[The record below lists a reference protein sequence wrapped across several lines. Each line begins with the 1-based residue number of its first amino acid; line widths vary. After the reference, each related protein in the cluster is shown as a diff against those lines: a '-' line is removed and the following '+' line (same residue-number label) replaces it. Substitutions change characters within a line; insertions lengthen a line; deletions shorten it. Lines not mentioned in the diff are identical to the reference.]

1 MFSFSDDFDECFIT
15 ENRRERTPVAWSNI
29 MTGKRFGCIVTEG
42 MGGFTWFDNSKTNR
56 ITLFS
61 NDCYEDSS
69 SEYFLLDEGDVK
81 YSLDVNNLPDENDYN
96 VTFGFGYSVFEHESE
111 KLRSKLTMF
120 VPLERVNGDFSDC
133 KEDLA
138 KVSSFV
144 LENKTDSKLNVKVK
158 YVVSFLMG
166 ESEDCSFI
174 KESFKEN
181 LRMFVERNLG
191 NRRSYIAY
199 IASDECMNA
208 NKEIEFFIKPKEKKV
223 FNIVLGVACD
233 EDEAFKMA
241 TDILHNYEDKFA
253 KTKEYWSDLVK
264 RCTCKTCDSSFDC
277 MQNGWLAYQAI
288 ASRLYAR
295 TGFYQTSGAYGFRD
309 QMQDAIGMK
318 WVDENI
324 LRRQIWLNANHQF
337 LEGDVMHWWHEDE
350 KLGIRTRYSDDLL
363 FLPYGVIEYIN
374 FTGDYSILHEKAKYI
389 EESELKENE
398 KDRVIRYKVAN
409 EDGTILEHV
418 LKAIERSLR
427 FGKDNLPLMQSGDW
441 NDGMNKIGED
451 GKGESVWLGFFLYDI
466 LNKFSEILT
475 ELLNKEDNILNTEA
489 LNQKRNIP
497 NKVTLSEES
506 DNVNAVDLNEK
517 SDTFNKETSNEEYEM
532 CNTDILEIIEKYKTI
547 MQGLKYA
554 LNTVG
559 WDGRWFKRA
568 IDDQGKDVGS
578 NLSEECK
585 IDNEVQAWAVMSG
598 AADNDKKYIAMQSLQ
613 EQLVDEK
620 HNLVKLLTPPLEKL
634 NLGYISSY
642 QKGVRENGGQYT
654 HALIWDVI
662 ANCMLNQNDRAYEL
676 LKKANPVEHT
686 KSKEAQE
693 TYKVE
698 PYVVAADIY
707 SSENLAGHG
716 GWTWYT
722 GSAAWMYEAQIKYI
736 LGLNIYHK
744 KMTIKPHIPSTWN
757 EYKLTFKYKNAIYN
771 FNIKRSQEE
780 NNENETTAKDTKETK
795 KNSKEIELKERGVY
809 NIEIK
814 I

>member
-15 ENRRERTPVAWSNI
+15 ENRFKRTPVAWSNI
-29 MTGKRFGCIVTEG
+29 MTGKRFGSIVTEG

-56 ITLFS
+56 ITSFS

-69 SEYFLLDEGDVK
+69 SEYFLINDGGAS
-81 YSLDVNNLPDENDYN
+81 YSLDVNNLPDDYDYK
-96 VTFGFGYSVFEHESE
+96 VTFGFGYSIFEHENE
-111 KLRSKLTMF
+111 RLKSKITMF
-120 VPLERVNGDFSDC
+120 VPLEKVNGDFSNC
-133 KEDLA
+133 NEDLA

-144 LENKTDSKLNVKVK
+144 LENKTDRELKVKVK
-158 YVVSFLMG
+158 YVVSFLM
-166 ESEDCSFI
+166 SENEKCSFI

-191 NRRSYIAY
+191 NRKNYIAY
-199 IASDECMNA
+199 IASNECMNA
-208 NKEIEFFIKPKEKKV
+208 NKEIELFLKPKEKKL
-223 FNIVLGVACD
+223 FNIILGVAYD
-233 EDEAFKMA
+233 EDEALKRA
-241 TDILHNYEDKFA
+241 TDILHNYADKFA

-264 RCTCKTCDSSFDC
+264 RCTCKTCDSSFNC
-277 MQNGWLAYQAI
+277 MQNGWLAYQTI

-324 LRRQIWLNANHQF
+324 LKRQILLNANHQF

-374 FTGDYSILHEKAKYI
+374 FTGDYSILYERAKYI
-389 EESELKENE
+389 EEDELKENE
-398 KDRVIRYKVAN
+398 KDRVIRYKEAN
-409 EDGTILEHV
+409 EDGTILEH
-418 LKAIERSLR
+418 LIKAIERSLR
-427 FGKDNLPLMQSGDW
+427 FGKDNLPLIQSGDW
-441 NDGMNKIGED
+441 NDGLNKIGED
-451 GKGESVWLGFFLYDI
+451 EKGESVWLGFFLYDI
-466 LNKFSEILT
+466 LNKFS
-475 ELLNKEDNILNTEA
+475 KILNEEHT
-489 LNQKRNIP
+489 LCNI
-497 NKVTLSEES
+497 
-506 DNVNAVDLNEK
+506 
-517 SDTFNKETSNEEYEM
+517 
-532 CNTDILEIIEKYKTI
+532 DIKGTIEKYKEI
-547 MQGLKYA
+547 MQSLKQA

-585 IDNEVQAWAVMSG
+585 IDNEVQAWAVISE
-598 AADNDKKYIAMQSLQ
+598 AADNDKKFIAMQSLQ

-634 NLGYISSY
+634 DLGYISSY
-642 QKGVRENGGQYT
+642 PKGVRENGGQYT

-662 ANCMLNQNDRAYEL
+662 ANCILNQNDRAYEL

-707 SSENLAGHG
+707 SNENLAGHG

-736 LGLNIYHK
+736 LGLKIYHK
-744 KMTIKPHIPSTWN
+744 KITIKPHIPSTWN

-780 NNENETTAKDTKETK
+780 NDENETTAKDTKEIEAKEKENVKKENTK
-795 KNSKEIELKERGVY
+795 NENTEIELKEKGVY
-809 NIEIK
+809 NIEVK

>member
-1 MFSFSDDFDECFIT
+1 MFSFSDDFDECYIT
-15 ENRRERTPVAWSNI
+15 ENKFKRTPVAWSNI
-29 MTGKRFGCIVTEG
+29 MTGKRFGSIVTEG
-42 MGGFTWFDNSKTNR
+42 MGGFTWFNNSKTNR
-56 ITLFS
+56 ITSFS

-69 SEYFLLDEGDVK
+69 SEYFLINDGGAS
-81 YSLDVNNLPDENDYN
+81 YSLDVNNLPDDYEYK
-96 VTFGFGYSVFEHESE
+96 VTFGFGYSIFEHENE
-111 KLRSKLTMF
+111 RLKSKLTMF
-120 VPLERVNGDFSDC
+120 VPLEKVNDDFSDC

-138 KVSSFV
+138 KVSSLV
-144 LENKTDSKLNVKVK
+144 LENETDSELKVNVK

-166 ESEDCSFI
+166 ESEKCSFI
-174 KESFKEN
+174 QESFKEN

-191 NRRSYIAY
+191 NRRNYIVY
-199 IASDECMNA
+199 IASNECMNA
-208 NKEIEFFIKPKEKKV
+208 NKEMELFLKPKEKKLV
-223 FNIVLGVACD
+223 NIILGVAYD
-233 EDEAFKMA
+233 DDDALKRS
-241 TDILHNYEDKFA
+241 TDILHNYADKFD
-253 KTKEYWSDLVK
+253 KTKKYWSDLVS

-324 LRRQIWLNANHQF
+324 LKRQIILNANHQF

-374 FTGDYSILHEKAKYI
+374 FTGDYSILYERAKYI
-389 EESELKENE
+389 EEEELKENE
-398 KDRVIRYKVAN
+398 KDRVIRYKEAN
-409 EDGTILEHV
+409 EDGTILEH
-418 LKAIERSLR
+418 LIKAIERSLR
-427 FGKDNLPLMQSGDW
+427 FGKDNLPLIQSGDW
-441 NDGMNKIGED
+441 NDGLNKIGED
-451 GKGESVWLGFFLYDI
+451 EKGESVWLGFFLYDI

-475 ELLNKEDNILNTEA
+475 ELLNKEDNILNNEA
-489 LNQKRNIP
+489 LNQKSNIS
-497 NKVTLSEES
+497 NAVTLSEES
-506 DNVNAVDLNEK
+506 D
-517 SDTFNKETSNEEYEM
+517 TFNKETLNEEHTL
-532 CNTDILEIIEKYKTI
+532 CNIDILEIIEKYKEI
-547 MQGLKYA
+547 MQSLKHA

-598 AADNDKKYIAMQSLQ
+598 AADNDKKFIAMQSLQ

-642 QKGVRENGGQYT
+642 PKGVRENGGQYT

-662 ANCMLNQNDRAYEL
+662 ANCILNQNDRAYEL

-693 TYKVE
+693 TYRVE

-707 SSENLAGHG
+707 SNENLAGHG

-744 KMTIKPHIPSTWN
+744 KITIKPHIPSTWN
-757 EYKLTFKYKNAIYN
+757 GYKIIFKYKNAIYN

-780 NNENETTAKDTKETK
+780 NNENETKIKDTKEIEE
-795 KNSKEIELKERGVY
+795 NGQKEIELKERGVY
-809 NIEIK
+809 NIKIK

>member
-1 MFSFSDDFDECFIT
+1 MFSFSDVFDECFIT
-15 ENRRERTPVAWSNI
+15 ENRFKRTPVAWSNI
-29 MTGKRFGCIVTEG
+29 MTGKRFGSVVTEG

-56 ITLFS
+56 ITAFS

-69 SEYFLLDEGDVK
+69 SEYFLLDEGDAK
-81 YSLDVNNLPDENDYN
+81 YSLDVNSLPDENDYK

-111 KLRSKLTMF
+111 KLKSKLTMF
-120 VPLERVNGDFSDC
+120 VPIERVNGDFSDC

-144 LENKTDSKLNVKVK
+144 LENKTDREINVKVK

-166 ESEDCSFI
+166 ESEECSFI

-191 NRRSYIAY
+191 NRRSYIVY
-199 IASDECMNA
+199 ITSDECMNA
-208 NKEIEFFIKPKEKKV
+208 NKEIEFFINPKEKKV

-233 EDEAFKMA
+233 EDEALKRS
-241 TDILHNYEDKFA
+241 TDILHNYENKLA
-253 KTKEYWSDLVK
+253 KTKEYWFDLVS
-264 RCTCKTCDSSFDC
+264 RCTCKTADSSFDC

-324 LRRQIWLNANHQF
+324 LRRQILLNANRQF

-374 FTGDYSILHEKAKYI
+374 FTGDYSILNEKAKYI

-398 KDRVIRYKVAN
+398 KDRVIRYKEAN

-418 LKAIERSLR
+418 LKAIERSLK

-441 NDGMNKIGED
+441 NDGMNKIGEE

-475 ELLNKEDNILNTEA
+475 EILNKKDNTPNAEVLNQESNILNTGTS
-489 LNQKRNIP
+489 K
-497 NKVTLSEES
+497 EES
-506 DNVNAVDLNEK
+506 ITFNPVDISEKNNTFIEKSNTFNAV
-517 SDTFNKETSNEEYEM
+517 
-532 CNTDILEIIEKYKTI
+532 ILKEIIKKYTEI
-547 MQGLKYA
+547 MQSLKHA

-598 AADNDKKYIAMQSLQ
+598 VADNDKKYIAMQSLQ

-642 QKGVRENGGQYT
+642 PKGVRENGGQYT

-686 KSKEAQE
+686 KSKEAVE
-693 TYKVE
+693 NYKVE

-744 KMTIKPHIPSTWN
+744 KMTIKPHIPSIWN

-771 FNIKRSQEE
+771 FNIKRNQEK
-780 NNENETTAKDTKETK
+780 NDENETTAKDTKETK
-795 KNSKEIELKERGVY
+795 KDSKEIELRGRGVY
-809 NIEIK
+809 NIEIE

>member
-1 MFSFSDDFDECFIT
+1 MFSFSDDFDECFIN
-15 ENRRERTPVAWSNI
+15 ENRFKRTPVAWSNI
-29 MTGKRFGCIVTEG
+29 MTGKRFGSIVTEG
-42 MGGFTWFDNSKTNR
+42 MGGFTWFNNSKTNR
-56 ITLFS
+56 ITSFS

-69 SEYFLLDEGDVK
+69 SEYFLINDGGAS
-81 YSLDVNNLPDENDYN
+81 YSLDVNNLPDDYEYK
-96 VTFGFGYSVFEHESE
+96 VTFGFGYSIFEHENE
-111 KLRSKLTMF
+111 RLKSKITMF
-120 VPLERVNGDFSDC
+120 VPLEKVNGDFSDC
-133 KEDLA
+133 NEDLA

-144 LENKTDSKLNVKVK
+144 LENKTDRELKVKVK

-166 ESEDCSFI
+166 ENEKCSFI

-191 NRRSYIAY
+191 NRRNYIVY
-199 IASDECMNA
+199 IASNECMNA
-208 NKEIEFFIKPKEKKV
+208 NKEMELFLKPKEKRLV
-223 FNIVLGVACD
+223 NIILGVAYD
-233 EDEAFKMA
+233 DDDALKRA
-241 TDILHNYEDKFA
+241 TDILHNYADKFD
-253 KTKEYWSDLVK
+253 KTKKYWSDLVS

-324 LRRQIWLNANHQF
+324 LKRQIILNANHQF

-374 FTGDYSILHEKAKYI
+374 FTGDYSILYERAKYI
-389 EESELKENE
+389 EEEELKENE
-398 KDRVIRYKVAN
+398 KDRVIRYKEAN
-409 EDGTILEHV
+409 EDGTILEH
-418 LKAIERSLR
+418 LIKAIERSLR
-427 FGKDNLPLMQSGDW
+427 FGKDNLPLIQSGDW
-441 NDGMNKIGED
+441 NDGLNKIGED
-451 GKGESVWLGFFLYDI
+451 EKGESVWLGFFLYDI
-466 LNKFSEILT
+466 LNKFSEIL
-475 ELLNKEDNILNTEA
+475 
-489 LNQKRNIP
+489 
-497 NKVTLSEES
+497 
-506 DNVNAVDLNEK
+506 
-517 SDTFNKETSNEEYEM
+517 NEEYTM
-532 CNTDILEIIEKYKTI
+532 CNIDIKGTIEKYKEI
-547 MQGLKYA
+547 MQSLKHA

-598 AADNDKKYIAMQSLQ
+598 AADNDKKFIAMQSLQ

-642 QKGVRENGGQYT
+642 PKGVRENGGQYT

-662 ANCMLNQNDRAYEL
+662 ANCILNQNDRAYEL

-707 SSENLAGHG
+707 SNENLAGHG

-744 KMTIKPHIPSTWN
+744 KITIKPHIPSTWN
-757 EYKLTFKYKNAIYN
+757 GYKIIFKYKNAIYN

-780 NNENETTAKDTKETK
+780 NDENETIVKDTKEIED
-795 KNSKEIELKERGVY
+795 NGQKEIELKERGVY
-809 NIEIK
+809 NIKIK

>member
-1 MFSFSDDFDECFIT
+1 MFSFSDDFDECFIN
-15 ENRRERTPVAWSNI
+15 ENRFKRTPVAWSNI
-29 MTGKRFGCIVTEG
+29 MTGKRFGSIVTEG

-56 ITLFS
+56 ITSFS

-69 SEYFLLDEGDVK
+69 SEYFLINDGGAS
-81 YSLDVNNLPDENDYN
+81 YSLDVNNLPDDYDYK
-96 VTFGFGYSVFEHESE
+96 VTFGFGYSIFEHENE
-111 KLRSKLTMF
+111 RLKSKITMF
-120 VPLERVNGDFSDC
+120 VPLEKVNGDFSDC
-133 KEDLA
+133 NEDLA

-144 LENKTDSKLNVKVK
+144 LENKTDRELKVNVK

-166 ESEDCSFI
+166 ENEKCSFI

-191 NRRSYIAY
+191 NRKNYIAY
-199 IASDECMNA
+199 IASNECMNA
-208 NKEIEFFIKPKEKKV
+208 NKEIELFLKPKEKKL
-223 FNIVLGVACD
+223 FNIILGVAYD
-233 EDEAFKMA
+233 EDEALKRA
-241 TDILHNYEDKFA
+241 TDILHNYADKFA

-264 RCTCKTCDSSFDC
+264 RCTCKTCDSSFNC
-277 MQNGWLAYQAI
+277 MQNGWLAYQTI

-324 LRRQIWLNANHQF
+324 LKRQILLNANHQF

-374 FTGDYSILHEKAKYI
+374 FTGDYSILYERAKYI
-389 EESELKENE
+389 EEDELKENE
-398 KDRVIRYKVAN
+398 KDRVIRYKEAN
-409 EDGTILEHV
+409 EDGTILEH
-418 LKAIERSLR
+418 LIKAIERSLR
-427 FGKDNLPLMQSGDW
+427 FGKDNLPLIQSGDW
-441 NDGMNKIGED
+441 NDGLNKIGED
-451 GKGESVWLGFFLYDI
+451 EKGESVWLGFFLYDI
-466 LNKFSEILT
+466 LNKFS
-475 ELLNKEDNILNTEA
+475 KILNEEHT
-489 LNQKRNIP
+489 LCNI
-497 NKVTLSEES
+497 
-506 DNVNAVDLNEK
+506 
-517 SDTFNKETSNEEYEM
+517 
-532 CNTDILEIIEKYKTI
+532 DILEIIEKYKEI
-547 MQGLKYA
+547 MQSLKHA

-585 IDNEVQAWAVMSG
+585 IDNEVQAWAVISE
-598 AADNDKKYIAMQSLQ
+598 AADNDKKFIAMQSLQ

-634 NLGYISSY
+634 DLGYISSY
-642 QKGVRENGGQYT
+642 PKGVRENGGQYT

-662 ANCMLNQNDRAYEL
+662 ANCILNQNDRAYEL

-707 SSENLAGHG
+707 SNENLAGHG

-744 KMTIKPHIPSTWN
+744 KITIKPHIPSTWN

-780 NNENETTAKDTKETK
+780 NDENEAAAKDTKEIEAK
-795 KNSKEIELKERGVY
+795 EKENVEKEIELKEKGVY
-809 NIEIK
+809 NIEVK

>member
-15 ENRRERTPVAWSNI
+15 ENRFKRTPVAWSNI
-29 MTGKRFGCIVTEG
+29 LTGKRFGSIVTEG

-56 ITLFS
+56 ITSFS

-69 SEYFLLDEGDVK
+69 SEYFLVNDGSDS
-81 YSLDVNNLPDENDYN
+81 YSLDVNNLPDDYDYK
-96 VTFGFGYSVFEHESE
+96 VTFGFGYSIFEHENE
-111 KLRSKLTMF
+111 RLKSKITMF
-120 VPLERVNGDFSDC
+120 VPLEKVNGDFSDC
-133 KEDLA
+133 NEDLA

-144 LENKTDSKLNVKVK
+144 LENKTDRELKVKVK

-166 ESEDCSFI
+166 ENEKCSFI

-181 LRMFVERNLG
+181 LKMFVERNLG
-191 NRRSYIAY
+191 NRKNYIAY
-199 IASDECMNA
+199 IASNECMNA
-208 NKEIEFFIKPKEKKV
+208 NKEIELFLKPKEKKL
-223 FNIVLGVACD
+223 FNIILGVAYD
-233 EDEAFKMA
+233 EDEALKRA
-241 TDILHNYEDKFA
+241 TDILHNYADKFA

-264 RCTCKTCDSSFDC
+264 RCTCKTCDSSFNC
-277 MQNGWLAYQAI
+277 MQNGWLAYQTI

-324 LRRQIWLNANHQF
+324 LKRQILLNANHQF

-374 FTGDYSILHEKAKYI
+374 FTGDYSILYERAKYI
-389 EESELKENE
+389 EEDELRENE
-398 KDRVIRYKVAN
+398 KDRVIRYKEAN
-409 EDGTILEHV
+409 EDGTILEH
-418 LKAIERSLR
+418 LIKAIERSLR
-427 FGKDNLPLMQSGDW
+427 FGKDNLPLIQSGDW
-441 NDGMNKIGED
+441 NDGLNKIGED
-451 GKGESVWLGFFLYDI
+451 EKGESVWLGFFLHDI
-466 LNKFSEILT
+466 LNKFSKIL
-475 ELLNKEDNILNTEA
+475 
-489 LNQKRNIP
+489 
-497 NKVTLSEES
+497 
-506 DNVNAVDLNEK
+506 
-517 SDTFNKETSNEEYEM
+517 NEEYTL
-532 CNTDILEIIEKYKTI
+532 CNIDIKGTIEKYKEI
-547 MQGLKYA
+547 MQSLKHA

-585 IDNEVQAWAVMSG
+585 IDNEVQAWAVISE
-598 AADNDKKYIAMQSLQ
+598 AADNDKKFIAMQSLQ

-634 NLGYISSY
+634 DLGYISSY
-642 QKGVRENGGQYT
+642 PKGVRENGGQYT

-662 ANCMLNQNDRAYEL
+662 ANCILNQNDRAYEL

-707 SSENLAGHG
+707 SNENLAGHG

-744 KMTIKPHIPSTWN
+744 KITIKPHIPSTWN

-780 NNENETTAKDTKETK
+780 NDENETTIKDTKEIEAKEKENVKKENTK
-795 KNSKEIELKERGVY
+795 NENTEIELKEKGVY
-809 NIEIK
+809 NIQVK